1 MVFAVNL
8 RMVWHRPRS
17 LLLALIAVAAASAP
31 VAATDDTDPKAG
43 SSLEPSS
50 AQKPPEQPPPEKLP
64 DQPTPQ
70 KSAEQPPP
78 ANPPAP
84 ATPAEPGPSGDAA
97 GKTLAPDQLYDLG
110 KSLFEQY
117 APPEIKAEYDFPSR
131 EQWDEFALKLQRA
144 LDGDSPEALAAYEPQ
159 ARAAL
164 SALRV
169 LPGYGDYADWLEE
182 RLDLVQA
189 AKQAARPPPAE
200 IVPAPPAPLPVVPPR
215 PTPVAP
221 RRAVMPY
228 YDLWL
233 QRLRGRPLPPN
244 AAELMP
250 KLRAEFSAAGVPA
263 DLAWMAEVES
273 SLNANARSPS
283 GAKGLFQLTPD
294 TAKSLGLSTW
304 LPDERTDP
312 GKSARAT
319 AQLLR
324 SLRARFGDWPLAL
337 AAYNAGEGR
346 VSRALAVKNATTF
359 AEIAPALPVG
369 TRLYVP
375 KVLATIALRTGVP
388 PEKLAA
394 PGG

>member
-1 MVFAVNL
+1 V
-8 RMVWHRPRS
+8 
-17 LLLALIAVAAASAP
+17 
-31 VAATDDTDPKAG
+31 T
-43 SSLEPSS
+43 
-50 AQKPPEQPPPEKLP
+50 
-64 DQPTPQ
+64 
-70 KSAEQPPP
+70 
-78 ANPPAP
+78 
-84 ATPAEPGPSGDAA
+84 
-97 GKTLAPDQLYDLG
+97 PDQLYDLG
-110 KSLFEQY
+110 KNLFDQY
-117 APPEIKAEYDFPSR
+117 APPEIKEEYDFPSR

-144 LDGDSPEALAAYEPQ
+144 LDGDSPEALAAYESQ

-182 RLDLVQA
+182 RLDLIEA

-200 IVPAPPAPLPVVPPR
+200 VVPAPVTPPPVVSPR
-215 PTPVAP
+215 PAPVAP
-221 RRAVMPY
+221 HRPVMPY
-228 YDLWL
+228 YDLWV
-233 QRLRGRPLPPN
+233 QRLRGRPLPPD

-250 KLRAEFSAAGVPA
+250 KLRAEFSAEGVPPE
-263 DLAWMAEVES
+263 LAWLAEVES
-273 SLNANARSPS
+273 SLNPNARSPS

-312 GKSARAT
+312 GKSARAA
-319 AQLLR
+319 AQLLHK
-324 SLRARFGDWPLAL
+324 LQTRFGDWPLAL

-346 VSRALAVKNATTF
+346 VSRALAAKKATTF
-359 AEIAPALPVG
+359 GEIAPALAVE
-369 TRLYVP
+369 TRFYVP